1 MPNLFNRVDQARV
14 NRSVFNLS
22 HEHSTTFDMGQLI
35 PSLILEAVPGDIFTL
50 QSELLIR
57 LQPLVSPAFSEINAT
72 IHNFFVPY
80 RILDDEWEDFITKGL
95 TGENSYVLPRWQ
107 SADTTV
113 RSLWDYMGFPVGVVP
128 SGDSLPLD
136 YVRRAY
142 NAVYNEYYR
151 DENLQDELDPHN
163 QLIQTRAWEKDYFTS
178 AFTSPQRG
186 TSPALPI
193 SGTTF
198 ADFNN
203 VLHDGTTSLFGTKG
217 LEAGDPASLHAL
229 AKGYD
234 TFGAIGLRGGTPTD
248 HGYLKQTLNK
258 NVVDFSN
265 ATTFDLEDFRW
276 TAVIQ
281 QTMERAM
288 RGGIRYTEWLRSMY
302 GVSPRDERLNRPEY
316 IGGSKTPVIISEV
329 LQTSETTSD
338 SPQGNLSGH
347 GISYSNGRNG
357 RYRVTEFGIII
368 GIVSILPRAMYH
380 QGINRQW
387 LRKTPYDFFNPL
399 FVNLGEQEIKQ
410 VELYTTDHEPDNQ
423 KIFGFQ
429 GMYNEL
435 RYMPSHVTA
444 NLRPGQDL
452 EHYTLVRD
460 FDSAPGLNEA
470 FIKCEPSKR
479 IFAVQTPQDP
489 SFIVRMRHLI
499 SAVRPLPIQPIPGIT
514 RI

>member
-1 MPNLFNRVDQARV
+1 MPNLFNRVDQPRV

-95 TGENSYVLPRWQ
+95 TGENSYILPRWEN
-107 SADTTV
+107 ADTSV
-113 RSLWDYMGFPVGVVP
+113 RSLWDYMGFPLGVRP
-128 SGDSLPLD
+128 TGSLPLD

-151 DENLQDELDPHN
+151 DENLQEELPEDN
-163 QLIQTRAWEKDYFTS
+163 QQIQTRAWEKDYFTS
-178 AFTSPQRG
+178 SFTSPQRG

-198 ADFNN
+198 ADFNDS
-203 VLHDGTTSLFGTKG
+203 LHDGQADMLGAKSIDFGHITGQTGFKVGMRSGDAASHG
-217 LEAGDPASLHAL
+217 L
-229 AKGYD
+229 
-234 TFGAIGLRGGTPTD
+234 
-248 HGYLKQTLNK
+248 LKQTLNK

-329 LQTSETTSD
+329 LQTSETTTD

-368 GIVSILPRAMYH
+368 GIVSILPRALYH

-410 VELYTTDHEPDNQ
+410 VELYASTDESEND

-460 FDSAPGLNEA
+460 FNSAPGLNEA
-470 FIKCEPSKR
+470 FIKCQPSKR
-479 IFAVQTPQDP
+479 IFAVQTNQDP
-489 SFIVRMRHLI
+489 SFIVRMRHLV

>member
-1 MPNLFNRVDQARV
+1 MR
-14 NRSVFNLS
+14 
-22 HEHSTTFDMGQLI
+22 
-35 PSLILEAVPGDIFTL
+35 
-50 QSELLIR
+50 
-57 LQPLVSPAFSEINAT
+57 
-72 IHNFFVPY
+72 
-80 RILDDEWEDFITKGL
+80 
-95 TGENSYVLPRWQ
+95 
-107 SADTTV
+107 
-113 RSLWDYMGFPVGVVP
+113 
-128 SGDSLPLD
+128 SGD
-136 YVRRAY
+136 
-142 NAVYNEYYR
+142 
-151 DENLQDELDPHN
+151 
-163 QLIQTRAWEKDYFTS
+163 
-178 AFTSPQRG
+178 
-186 TSPALPI
+186 PI
-193 SGTTF
+193 S
-198 ADFNN
+198 
-203 VLHDGTTSLFGTKG
+203 HSL
-217 LEAGDPASLHAL
+217 
-229 AKGYD
+229 
-234 TFGAIGLRGGTPTD
+234 
-248 HGYLKQTLNK
+248 LKQALNR
-258 NVVDFSN
+258 NVINFEN

-288 RGGIRYTEWLRSMY
+288 RGGVRYTEWLRSMY

-329 LQTSETTSD
+329 LQTSETTTD

-357 RYRVTEFGIII
+357 RYRVTEFGMII
-368 GIVSILPRAMYH
+368 GIISILPRALYH
-380 QGINRQW
+380 QGVNRQW

-410 VELYTTDHEPDNQ
+410 VELYASADEEEND

-460 FDSAPGLNEA
+460 FNSAPGLNEA
-470 FIKCEPSKR
+470 FIQCKPSKR
-479 IFAVQTPQDP
+479 IFAVQTSEDP
-489 SFIVRMRHLI
+489 SFIVRMRHLV